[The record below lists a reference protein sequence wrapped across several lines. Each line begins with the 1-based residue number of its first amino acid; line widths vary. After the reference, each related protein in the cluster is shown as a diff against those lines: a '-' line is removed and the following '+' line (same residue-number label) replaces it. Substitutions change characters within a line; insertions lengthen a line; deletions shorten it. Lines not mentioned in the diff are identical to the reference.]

1 MHRII
6 ISLFLILISVLLSHA
21 QDAGNLSS
29 GKNGVYAEMVL
40 VRHDFSEGFVS
51 LNYERMIG
59 KKGRSALR
67 AGIYPDFESTI
78 SFPVAYHWISSPNKN
93 HHFEWGFGAVF
104 RVEHYKNP
112 YDPYQTKEWF
122 YDVPAIMIPIM
133 YRFQKSKGL
142 ILRGGINL
150 FLSWP
155 VLPSPSISI
164 GYRF

>member
-1 MHRII
+1 MHKTIFAT
-6 ISLFLILISVLLSHA
+6 LLILIPLNVSFSLA
-21 QDAGNLSS
+21 QTPTQY

-142 ILRGGINL
+142 VIRGGINL

-155 VLPSPSISI
+155 VLPSPSFSI
-164 GYRF
+164 GYKF